1 MFEQYIRSKQKI
13 YKYSLVVDEVVNVG
27 IAVTFGVVTIGDVVT
42 IGVVVIGVVKIA
54 GGLRIALVSHICSRL
69 LKKATSV
76 M

>member
-1 MFEQYIRSKQKI
+1 M
-13 YKYSLVVDEVVNVG
+13 VDEVINVG

-42 IGVVVIGVVKIA
+42 IGVIVIGVVKVA
-54 GGLRIALVSHICSRL
+54 GGLRIALVSHIHSRL